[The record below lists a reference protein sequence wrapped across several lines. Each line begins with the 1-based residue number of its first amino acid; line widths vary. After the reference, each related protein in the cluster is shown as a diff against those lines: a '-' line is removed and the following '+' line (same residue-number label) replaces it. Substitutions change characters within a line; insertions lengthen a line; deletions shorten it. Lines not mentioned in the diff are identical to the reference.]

1 MIIRK
6 TIKLVTGPENEMER
20 RIAAF
25 SLFSASKVRIKREAG
40 VAENQR
46 DQRVGGLNAQ
56 SRRGRGEQRH
66 FGIPPDPDYVPKGIF

>member
-1 MIIRK
+1 MIMRK
-6 TIKLVTGPENEMER
+6 TITLLAGPENEMER

-46 DQRVGGLNAQ
+46 DQRVGLNAQ

-66 FGIPPDPDYVPKGIF
+66 FGIPPDPDYVSKGIF

>member
-40 VAENQR
+40 VAENKR
-46 DQRVGGLNAQ
+46 NQRVGLNAQ

-66 FGIPPDPDYVPKGIF
+66 FGIPPDPDYVPEGIF